1 MELTSIPALYFQLG
15 ISSLGVLLFFAGKYF
30 IRKIVKD
37 RAAKFKFDPRRI
49 TYTVKFF
56 NICWAIIILTIIAI
70 TWDVSFTGLS
80 IYFAS
85 IFTVIGVAFFAQ
97 WSMLSNVTA
106 SVILFFNYSYKI
118 GNKIK
123 IIDGENSVSGTV
135 VDIDLFQLRIKN
147 ETGDI
152 VSYPNNL
159 IIQKP
164 SILLHEKDPHEVD
177 IHEKDDLK

>member
-1 MELTSIPALYFQLG
+1 MDLTSIPALYFQLG
-15 ISSLGVLLFFAGKYF
+15 ISSIGILLFFAGKYF
-30 IRKIVKD
+30 IKKIVKD
-37 RAAKFKFDPRRI
+37 RAAKLKFDPRRI

-56 NICWAIIILTIIAI
+56 NICWAIIILTILAI
-70 TWDVSFTGLS
+70 TWDISFTGLS

-97 WSMLSNVTA
+97 WSMLSNITA

-123 IIDGENSVSGTV
+123 IIDGENSVTGTV
-135 VDIDLFQLRIKN
+135 VDIHLFQLRIKIASG
-147 ETGDI
+147 EI

-164 SILLHEKDPHEVD
+164 SILLHEREPVSTEIDEA
-177 IHEKDDLK
+177 DDLK